1 MSDGMTQLKPTISGH
16 DDCGSVRSIGSLEHD
31 VARQPLPTLRHHVLD
46 NSEPGWLTGLD
57 TRADD
62 KSRKVRLSRDRITID
77 RSYCG
82 VAMRLSIPVDAYQG
96 VCVGLRRAHTGGVTY
111 ELRLAHRDAE
121 LSVSLAEAPDDREIW
136 ADWQSWARF
145 FGLPTLIERNEGLVE
160 WGHAPRGVAARDA
173 SASPAASLPASR
185 RRRKRRHAAFID
197 RRRGSSGVPG
207 AIHREA
213 EIIARD

>member
-1 MSDGMTQLKPTISGH
+1 MSESVIQPKPTAAGK
-16 DDCGSVRSIGSLEHD
+16 GSNPRS
-31 VARQPLPTLRHHVLD
+31 
-46 NSEPGWLTGLD
+46 LTAVD

-62 KSRKVRLSRDRITID
+62 RSRTVRLSPDRVTID

-82 VAMRLSIPVDAYQG
+82 VAMRLSIPVGAYQG
-96 VCVGLRRAHTGGVTY
+96 VCVGLRPAERGGVTY
-111 ELRLAHRDAE
+111 ELRLAHRDAD

-160 WGHAPRGVAARDA
+160 WGHTPGRAVPAPGIPAC
-173 SASPAASLPASR
+173 AASSPTR
-185 RRRKRRHAAFID
+185 RRTKRRHAAFTD
-197 RRRGSSGVPG
+197 RRRRNSGAVG
-207 AIHREA
+207 TVHREA